1 MDLGHHLP
9 NRQHVTRQHGH
20 RAHNALLAL
29 ENHFLSNHETRT
41 LHIDATLWSFV
52 QGDLSINNYC
62 WKMKGFT
69 DSLADLSVD
78 ITNRVLVLNI
88 LRRLNKNF
96 KHLHA
101 IFTHAKP
108 FPSFQKVPDDL
119 CLEEI

>member
-1 MDLGHHLP
+1 
-9 NRQHVTRQHGH
+9 
-20 RAHNALLAL
+20 LLAL

-108 FPSFQKVPDDL
+108 SHRSRRCQTIYAWRKSSREFRGQQQ
-119 CLEEI
+119 